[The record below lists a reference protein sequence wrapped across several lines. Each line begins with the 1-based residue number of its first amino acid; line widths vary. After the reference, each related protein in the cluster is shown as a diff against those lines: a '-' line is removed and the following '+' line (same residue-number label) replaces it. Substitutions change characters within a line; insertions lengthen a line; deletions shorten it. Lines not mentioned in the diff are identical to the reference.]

1 MGKLGVR
8 AAVAGYEKSIIPNK
22 IHIGLFTFHWL
33 FLGNLVIPKALSSI
47 FTLQQ
52 LTSAASDG
60 NIQNI
65 YIHHHLLREIISAT
79 LWIGFIL
86 SISGMEAWLKFHA
99 PFCPREYALD
109 IGRTI
114 FPALNAVECAFC
126 VTCWQQHLSRTRLLL
141 DASSSSSSVW
151 KLLSRRTMPKS
162 LLLVTLI
169 LAVDVIWLTPK
180 LVHRGK
186 QVVYQYLKAEGKRE
200 TLVSSSKEFLLLEKE
215 MMMGQNTSASE
226 EDKTHVLYVA
236 LECIK
241 LLLLGRLVVSSA
253 SSLNTLV

>member
-1 MGKLGVR
+1 MGKLGV
-8 AAVAGYEKSIIPNK
+8 AAAAYQKSMLPNK
-22 IHIGLFTFHWL
+22 IHIGLFIFHWL
-33 FLGNLVIPKALSSI
+33 FLGSLVIPKALSLI
-47 FTLQQ
+47 FTSQQ
-52 LTSAASDG
+52 FTSAAADG
-60 NIQNI
+60 NNKNI
-65 YIHHHLLREIISAT
+65 YIQHLLLREIISAT

-86 SISGMEAWLKFHA
+86 AISGMEAWLKFHA

-126 VTCWQQHLSRTRLLL
+126 VTCWQQHLSRRRLLF
-141 DASSSSSSVW
+141 DASSSSVW

-215 MMMGQNTSASE
+215 MMMGRNTSTSK

-241 LLLLGRLVVSSA
+241 LLLLGQLVVSSA
-253 SSLNTLV
+253 SSLPTLV

>member
-1 MGKLGVR
+1 MGKRGVR
-8 AAVAGYEKSIIPNK
+8 AAVAGYQKSIIPNK
-22 IHIGLFTFHWL
+22 IHIGLFIFHWL
-33 FLGNLVIPKALSSI
+33 FLGYLVIPKALSSI
-47 FTLQQ
+47 FTSQQ
-52 LTSAASDG
+52 FASSSADAS
-60 NIQNI
+60 NKNI
-65 YIHHHLLREIISAT
+65 YIYHHLLREIISAT

-126 VTCWQQHLSRTRLLL
+126 VTCWQQHLSRRRLLL
-141 DASSSSSSVW
+141 DASSSSSVW
-151 KLLSRRTMPKS
+151 DLLLRRTMPKS

-186 QVVYQYLKAEGKRE
+186 QVVYQYLKGEGKRE

-241 LLLLGRLVVSSA
+241 LLLLGRLVVSLA